1 MLTVCSGSMDPKD
14 KWRRHSANDDKASWV
29 MMCKEFEVICAIADS
44 NEILIGVEPDL
55 ANIVSS
61 AERGADLLKTFAG
74 GPIRIVFDPANI
86 IENVALEKHNN
97 TIEKAFDLLGR

>member
-1 MLTVCSGSMDPKD
+1 MAIAKSATAMGSQMLTVCSGSMDPKD

-61 AERGADLLKTFAG
+61 AGMTQ
-74 GPIRIVFDPANI
+74 
-86 IENVALEKHNN
+86 
-97 TIEKAFDLLGR
+97 TC